1 MRRFALPLLIV
12 AALVVAQGAI
22 VLSWGGYSLASAPEG
37 SQPRGQAG
45 AGGGGEPLTATIVN
59 PSDPALDGSAGTA
72 LIASIAAVR
81 ALADAPAAQ
90 SNSRETKEEPE
101 PDLPDYSYPVT
112 WGTPITGEFGE
123 PGPEWP
129 GGHAGMDFNG
139 ETGDPIYAA
148 TDGRVTYA
156 EFNYGGYGNL
166 IMIMRKDGT
175 QTRYAHLSKIL
186 VKVGERVDAGDLIG
200 RMGNTGQSS
209 GSHLHFEVR
218 VGPVPTP
225 VDPASLWTGSKPG
238 IPGKPPKWACQKYG
252 C

>member
-1 MRRFALPLLIV
+1 MRRFALPLLAA

-22 VLSWGGYSLASAPEG
+22 VLSWGSSSLASAPAG
-37 SQPRGQAG
+37 DQPRGQVG
-45 AGGGGEPLTATIVN
+45 AGGAGAPLTATLVDA
-59 PSDPALDGSAGTA
+59 SDPALDGSAGTA
-72 LIASIAAVR
+72 LIASIASVR
-81 ALADAPAAQ
+81 ALADAASGQAAQ
-90 SNSRETKEEPE
+90 PDAQETPE
-101 PDLPDYSYPVT
+101 PALPAYSYPVT
-112 WGTPITGEFGE
+112 WGTPVTGEFGAH
-123 PGPEWP
+123 GPEWP

-139 ETGDPIYAA
+139 ETGDPIFAA

-186 VKVGERVDAGDLIG
+186 VDVGDRVEAGETIG
-200 RMGNTGQSS
+200 RMGNTGDSS

-225 VDPASLWTGSKPG
+225 VDPNSLWTGSKPG

>member
-1 MRRFALPLLIV
+1 MRRFALPLLAA
-12 AALVVAQGAI
+12 AALVLAQGAL
-22 VLSWGGYSLASAPEG
+22 VLSWGAASLASTPAG
-37 SQPRGQAG
+37 AQPRGQTG
-45 AGGGGEPLTATIVN
+45 AGGAGAPLTAALVD
-59 PSDPALDGSAGTA
+59 PGDPALDGSAGTA

-81 ALADAPAAQ
+81 ALADASSTTSTRAKDVP
-90 SNSRETKEEPE
+90 EPE
-101 PDLPDYSYPVT
+101 LPDYSYPVT
-112 WGTPITGEFGE
+112 WGTPVTGKFGAQ
-123 PGPEWP
+123 GPEWP

-139 ETGDPIYAA
+139 ETGDPIFAA

-186 VKVGERVDAGDLIG
+186 VDVGDRVEAGETIG
-200 RMGNTGQSS
+200 RMGNTGNSF

-225 VDPASLWTGSKPG
+225 VDPNSLWTGSKPG